1 MFRLQRTLRP
11 VQSAL
16 KATQQKRFLS
26 IHEYRGAELLKM
38 VRSPN
43 GSRVS
48 CALQYGVGVPEGY
61 PAFTPEEAEAAAKKL
76 GSRIGGGCSE
86 LTRL

>member
-11 VQSAL
+11 VQSVL

-38 VRSPN
+38 V
-43 GSRVS
+43 
-48 CALQYGVGVPEGY
+48 
-61 PAFTPEEAEAAAKKL
+61 
-76 GSRIGGGCSE
+76 CSE
-86 LTRL
+86 

>member
-11 VQSAL
+11 VQSVL

-38 VRSPN
+38 VMLTEAMESHVLCSMALVCQRGTLRLRQKRPRRLPRSW
-43 GSRVS
+43 V
-48 CALQYGVGVPEGY
+48 CE
-61 PAFTPEEAEAAAKKL
+61 L
-76 GSRIGGGCSE
+76 G
-86 LTRL
+86 LDAMN